1 MKDIIYHMLG
11 LCGES
16 HPSILSILLLG
27 LTPFIFMYKK
37 VIGFFKKIINYVKKI
52 FIH

>member
-1 MKDIIYHMLG
+1 MKEIIYHFLG

-16 HPSILSILLLG
+16 HPSILSILILG

-37 VIGFFKKIINYVKKI
+37 IIGFFKKIIKYVKKI